1 VQFRVHQCM
10 NFERCELLCI
20 RHLLTSMCQ
29 SQLSSEEDVTHNSGL
44 PSTTMLN
51 FLKAV
56 TTNLHGPPKLLLY
69 WLHSGPNQLQSNPTR
84 ILRKPKPQFPHLH
97 IVHMLTFCFISHT
110 LISSVLRAQ
119 RVNIHGGTLCEA
131 KTFHNFRGQLWLLCA
146 GWRKGNSTDFHCE
159 RNFRLTEYH
168 GWDCRLNFSHFCR
181 PIIELVIAL
190 CHCWLWIKDWD
201 ESKILKYS

>member
-1 VQFRVHQCM
+1 M

-29 SQLSSEEDVTHNSGL
+29 SQLSSEEDVTQNSGL

-69 WLHSGPNQLQSNPTR
+69 RLHSGPNQLQSNPTR
-84 ILRKPKPQFPHLH
+84 ILRKPKPQFLHLH

-119 RVNIHGGTLCEA
+119 RVNIQYSLFA
-131 KTFHNFRGQLWLLCA
+131 KRKLFTIFGANCDCCVLL
-146 GWRKGNSTDFHCE
+146 GEE
-159 RNFRLTEYH
+159 RAILRI
-168 GWDCRLNFSHFCR
+168 S
-181 PIIELVIAL
+181 IANETS
-190 CHCWLWIKDWD
+190 D
-201 ESKILKYS
+201 